1 VIDGIARV
9 KRDPRCSV
17 TLPLF
22 CLKVEA
28 SPAVVSPALSPTSPH
43 ICLWPT
49 SAIMSEPL
57 DIKAHDVQNEKGF
70 AHVDDSHNLDVH
82 AKIEAF
88 KAAAM
93 AAEVEEQ
100 KSGVLQAVR
109 EYPMAATWA
118 FVMSCTIVSHDHNDR
133 YAELQLMSCSDHGS
147 LLRLHHG

>member
-1 VIDGIARV
+1 MIDGIVRV
-9 KRDPRCSV
+9 KTDPRCSV

-133 YAELQLMSCSDHGS
+133 HAELQLMPCSDHGS